1 MRYPTKQ
8 VVTSGRLLNSQHL
21 QPPTQTSSSS
31 LSLAERIPRT
41 SRPHLYS
48 GRLALTWD
56 DDSSA
61 IISLWSSGR
70 TLVTSLARP
79 KHWPQ
84 CGSALSEST
93 SASGPLL
100 ICLRH
105 QELCCVRRPD
115 CTTTLS
121 TPSTHTHL
129 SLSFGAIF
137 NHEGGVK
144 SNFDKCLSALANR
157 KFSRPAPG
165 CMTIGRSFFSP
176 IEPVHHLKIIKSLI
190 RNTRRTFLQLWA
202 LPTNNQETKYGD
214 FITHMQTFMMHKCSC
229 S

>member
-8 VVTSGRLLNSQHL
+8 VTLLPVGCWTRNTCSPLHRH
-21 QPPTQTSSSS
+21 PVAVS
-31 LSLAERIPRT
+31 LSLAEKIQRT

-48 GRLALTWD
+48 GKLALTWD

-121 TPSTHTHL
+121 TPSTHTIL

-144 SNFDKCLSALANR
+144 SNFDKCLSAIANR
-157 KFSRPAPG
+157 KFSRPEPG
-165 CMTIGRSFFSP
+165 CMKIGRSFSP
-176 IEPVHHLKIIKSLI
+176 H
-190 RNTRRTFLQLWA
+190 RTRS
-202 LPTNNQETKYGD
+202 PSKD
-214 FITHMQTFMMHKCSC
+214 H
-229 S
+229 